1 MTRRMEAVVVTTYGG
16 DDLRFAGQVMIDD
29 DSSLGGGFGRIGC
42 WSTMFGCKWRLFGQV
57 IRFNMRF
64 YDVLALVLQFD
75 LSNLNT
81 FSIVCII
88 LNF

>member
-1 MTRRMEAVVVTTYGG
+1 
-16 DDLRFAGQVMIDD
+16 MIDD

-42 WSTMFGCKWRLFGQV
+42 WSTMFGCNWRLFGQV

-64 YDVLALVLQFD
+64 YDVIALVLQFK

-81 FSIVCII
+81 INIVCII